1 MATFPV
7 HCHLHIPPNPS
18 GFPSNI
24 SNSKNPKMEFY
35 QLTLTLLVCFFSGSA
50 SKSDIPIGYRVT
62 VPVPLEFNEGFK
74 GKAFIM
80 EIGNSE
86 PDFRAAL
93 SVEAMNNLKRYS
105 CSLQVFLGG
114 TKVWSSGHF
123 SPFYPSQ
130 RCVLELRKDGELLLM
145 GARRR
150 VGWRTNTSGE
160 GVERLQLLITGNL
173 VLTDAMNNIKWQ
185 SFDFPTDVMLWSQVL
200 KASARLTS
208 FSTNSSELNSYSLE
222 VQNNKIALYL
232 NSGTWKYPYWEFR
245 PSKSQNIAFAE
256 LGSTGLKLFNVRHR
270 RIAQISPTR
279 YEPVRFLAL
288 NNKTG
293 NLGLYYYSVDK
304 RKFEASYQAL
314 NRTCDLPQACKPY
327 SICNTPS
334 NSCTC
339 IEISGSREGLNPSL
353 GSDCSE
359 EFPSEFCNVS
369 TGPVEMVELK
379 GISSNLMSNNQIY
392 NISKESCSSSCLA
405 NCSCVAALYSAGG
418 CFLYGLVSGMKQI
431 DRGVGMSYYLV
442 KVPKGIGKS
451 HRKSS
456 RLKILLLVMGG
467 ILDGLVLLVL
477 GGFAF
482 YYFVIRKRRK
492 DSSGNDST

>member
-1 MATFPV
+1 
-7 HCHLHIPPNPS
+7 
-18 GFPSNI
+18 
-24 SNSKNPKMEFY
+24 MEFY
-35 QLTLTLLVCFFSGSA
+35 QLTLTLLLFFFFTVCA

-62 VPVPLEFNEGFK
+62 VPVPSEFNEGFK
-74 GKAFIM
+74 GKAFFM
-80 EIGNSE
+80 EIGNGE
-86 PDFRAAL
+86 PDFRAAVT
-93 SVEAMNNLKRYS
+93 VEAMNNLKRYS
-105 CSLQVFLGG
+105 CSLQVFLGD
-114 TKVWSSGHF
+114 TIVWSSSHF

-130 RCVLELRKDGELLLM
+130 RCVLELTKGGELLLM
-145 GARRR
+145 GGRRR
-150 VGWRTNTSGE
+150 VGWRTNSSGQ
-160 GVERLQLLITGNL
+160 GVERFQLLITGNL

-222 VQNNKIALYL
+222 VRNNKIALYL
-232 NSGTWKYPYWEFR
+232 NSGSWKYSYWEFG
-245 PSKSQNIAFAE
+245 PSRNQNITFAE
-256 LGSTGLKLFNVRHR
+256 LGSAGLKLFNVRHR
-270 RIAQISPTR
+270 KIAQISPSR
-279 YEPVRFLAL
+279 HEPVRFLAL

-293 NLGLYYYSVDK
+293 NLGLYYYSADK

-339 IEISGSREGLNPSL
+339 IEISGSREDLSPSL
-353 GSDCSE
+353 GSECSKG
-359 EFPSEFCNVS
+359 FPSEFCNAS
-369 TGPVEMVELK
+369 TGPVEMVELN
-379 GISSNLMSNNQIY
+379 GISSNLRSNNQIY

-418 CFLYGLVSGMKQI
+418 CFLYGLVSGLKQV
-431 DRGVGMSYYLV
+431 DRGDGMSYYLV
-442 KVPKGIGKS
+442 KVPKGIRNS
-451 HRKSS
+451 RRKS
-456 RLKILLLVMGG
+456 RLKNLLLVMGG
-467 ILDGLVLLVL
+467 ILDGLVLFVL